1 MTTKYRSRIVK
12 AKKGKGFKKKKN
24 ISLTISSY
32 NLAPTFC
39 IILEESSVPF
49 SRLFLNPNY
58 SHSHV
63 RNQRRTN
70 PQRL

>member
-1 MTTKYRSRIVK
+1 MKKRNKFAKDLMTTKYRSRIVK
-12 AKKGKGFKKKKN
+12 AKKAKEALKERKN

-49 SRLFLNPNY
+49 SRLFFKSKLF
-58 SHSHV
+58 
-63 RNQRRTN
+63 T
-70 PQRL
+70 